1 MYRNFIKP
9 SLDRILAVILMVVF
23 APFLVLLVLIIFII
37 DGSPVFF
44 IQYRSGI
51 RMNCFRLYKFR
62 TLVPLENSDLSMK
75 NRHYTRTGR
84 MLRKTGIDELPQLWN
99 ILKGEM
105 SFIGPRPMPI
115 EYNQKYSDEQR
126 KRFQV
131 MPGITG
137 WAQVVGRNHIT
148 WDERFKLDAWYIEHQ
163 SFLLDVKICLKT
175 IGQLLKFQPEHI
187 MPVFNGSN

>member
-23 APFLVLLVLIIFII
+23 APFLVLLVLIIFSI
-37 DGSPVFF
+37 DGPPVFF

-51 RMNCFRLYKFR
+51 SMKGFRMYKFR

-84 MLRKTGIDELPQLWN
+84 MLRVIGVDELPQLWN
-99 ILKGEM
+99 IIKGEM

>member
-1 MYRNFIKP
+1 MYRNVIKP
-9 SLDRILAVILMVVF
+9 SLDRILAVILMVVL
-23 APFLVLLVLIIFII
+23 APFLGLLALIIFII

-51 RMNCFRLYKFR
+51 KMKCFRLYKFR

-84 MLRKTGIDELPQLWN
+84 ALRKTGIDELPQLWN
-99 ILKGEM
+99 IIKGEM
-105 SFIGPRPMPI
+105 SFVGPRPMPV
-115 EYNQKYSDEQR
+115 EYNEKYNERYR
-126 KRFQV
+126 KRFRV

-137 WAQVVGRNHIT
+137 WAQVAGRNLIS
-148 WDERFKLDAWYIEHQ
+148 WDERFNLDVWYVEHQ
-163 SFLLDVKICLKT
+163 SFLLDIKICLET
-175 IGQLLKFQPEHI
+175 IGQLLKFQSEHV